1 MTDTDPGWLEN
12 KGKLCADVWAHWPAG
27 AGVGGARGNA
37 TAAAFLFYRCW
48 LFLSALSSSPSGTLL
63 GFTHR
68 KQRAANFPKIVL
80 FRAQTQECEDKQ
92 MAEPSPASLGCDTA
106 LTSGSGLAWSVPQL
120 QTQTRRRVE
129 VVAEIKKGVGIAA
142 FAIEVRSNRS
152 TALVRARVC
161 YCWAVTVFPLIS
173 ADCSARMLCS
183 C

>member
-1 MTDTDPGWLEN
+1 MLEPI
-12 KGKLCADVWAHWPAG
+12 GQREQEWEEPEETPPLLL
-27 AGVGGARGNA
+27 R
-37 TAAAFLFYRCW
+37 
-48 LFLSALSSSPSGTLL
+48 LFLSALSSSLSGTLL

-106 LTSGSGLAWSVPQL
+106 LKSGSGLAWSVPQL

-142 FAIEVRSNRS
+142 FPTEVRSNRT
-152 TALVRARVC
+152 TALARVI
-161 YCWAVTVFPLIS
+161 TEL
-173 ADCSARMLCS
+173 
-183 C
+183 